1 MKTKRTIISI
11 FTLCT
16 ALLFT
21 ACSGKGTS
29 NTEASRDTQTEAASE
44 ASGNS
49 NTTLDDLYQQENQLF
64 AEHEDVWNKAFG
76 MMNKST
82 ADPSG
87 NYADYLAATV
97 ESNKDSFTD
106 LSLIHI

>member
-1 MKTKRTIISI
+1 MKTKRTVISI

-29 NTEASRDTQTEAASE
+29 NTEASRDTQTEAGSE
-44 ASGNS
+44 ASSSS

-64 AEHEDVWNKAFG
+64 FSLFPHKQPVGLYVAFPISLEVAG
-76 MMNKST
+76 KFVCLIFRRECF
-82 ADPSG
+82 A
-87 NYADYLAATV
+87 LF
-97 ESNKDSFTD
+97 KDF
-106 LSLIHI
+106 